1 MVAHDGLEKV
11 GTSVNPLTTG
21 IDSRIALGCDRQCS
35 AQKKH
40 VALHWINEAWMRRI
54 LHECTWSVKDDDSH
68 A

>member
-21 IDSRIALGCDRQCS
+21 IDSRIALGDRQCS
-35 AQKKH
+35 AQKSM
-40 VALHWINEAWMRRI
+40 LRWINEAWMRRI
-54 LHECTWSVKDDDSH
+54 LHECTWSVKDDGSH